1 MSGEDRFTDF
11 LQTVFF
17 VLLMLCVARLAAN
30 RQTVHAPAEKE
41 AETTE
46 TTETTEKAEKTEDTE
61 TDFIEE
67 IEEARLRSFWDEEE
81 RWAAL

>member
-30 RQTVHAPAEKE
+30 RQAE
-41 AETTE
+41 AEPAGKEVE
-46 TTETTEKAEKTEDTE
+46 TIEKDEKTEDTE

>member
-30 RQTVHAPAEKE
+30 RQAAHEPAVKE
-41 AETTE
+41 VETTE
-46 TTETTEKAEKTEDTE
+46 TTEETEKTEDTE

-67 IEEARLRSFWDEEE
+67 IEEARLESFWDKEE